1 MGRCPCACGAIC
13 PCLALERHDQERR
26 SSNDVERNDGAT
38 GGRHKILASG
48 RHSARLQAQLLQ
60 PRQYAPVPFGF
71 GAQQPYARERPCVTL
86 SIRTSLVD
94 ADSLSGRRIARTVR
108 TIRCFRQPKSVLNTP
123 PYYFSTVRVPSTTEE
138 LACFIASVRVFSSIR
153 SSVPPSIKGSRTEAH
168 RPQCVENRAAAA
180 RNVTAASARRGAP
193 GCGPA
198 ACPRYTVV
206 SRGFFWSRA
215 NYRVF
220 PSTYL
225 HYF

>member
-1 MGRCPCACGAIC
+1 MPWRGTTKNEDPPTTLRGTTEQQVA
-13 PCLALERHDQERR
+13 D
-26 SSNDVERNDGAT
+26 N
-38 GGRHKILASG
+38 KILASG

-153 SSVPPSIKGSRTEAH
+153 S
-168 RPQCVENRAAAA
+168 AA